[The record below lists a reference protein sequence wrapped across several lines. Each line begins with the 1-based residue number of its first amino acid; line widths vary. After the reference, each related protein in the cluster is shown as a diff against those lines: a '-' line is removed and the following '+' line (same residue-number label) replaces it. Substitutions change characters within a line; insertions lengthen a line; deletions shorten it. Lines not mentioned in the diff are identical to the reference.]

1 MTTKSLAI
9 LDPDRSAQSGTE
21 SIIEWVE
28 SLEIVLP
35 KLSPMALQSQSFDF
49 YDASIQPGAPTA
61 AALAAGIMALPELDQ
76 KTAAARRSEWSR
88 SRCVEYLRFQAAV
101 LNKELT
107 EVAERTKSDAVRV
120 SVIDAI
126 YGAVVA
132 SYPHLKNEAADMA
145 VRKKL
150 ELARN
155 GKNGAAVSQLPEP
168 ESVAPII
175 APEASKTTL
184 AEAKADAAADGKADM
199 VQIINTQLAALR
211 LVHRYLVPAAAAEG
225 ITIDAL
231 QANGLVQNLLI
242 QSYYQRTHQKFSR
255 TKIEVSK

>member
-1 MTTKSLAI
+1 MVRMNKALPIFA
-9 LDPDRSAQSGTE
+9 PDRSAQSGTE
-21 SIIEWVE
+21 SIIEWIE

-35 KLSPMALQSQSFDF
+35 KLSPMALQSASFDF
-49 YDASIQPGAPTA
+49 YDKSLSRVKPTA

-88 SRCVEYLRFQAAV
+88 SRCVEYLRSEAAR
-101 LNKELT
+101 LNVEL
-107 EVAERTKSDAVRV
+107 VQIAEKTKSEAVKIA
-120 SVIDAI
+120 VIDAI
-126 YGAVVA
+126 YGAIVA
-132 SYPHLKNEAADMA
+132 AFPHLKAEAADMAVKRKLELAGRIPLACGDGPMA

-150 ELARN
+150 ELARRVPHIC
-155 GKNGAAVSQLPEP
+155 GDGP
-168 ESVAPII
+168 
-175 APEASKTTL
+175 
-184 AEAKADAAADGKADM
+184 ADAAADGEADM
-199 VQIINTQLAALR
+199 VQIINAQLAALR

-255 TKIEVSK
+255 TKIEAKS